1 MSSFKKL
8 EEVLKLI
15 TETGDRC
22 IIFGDDSG
30 PFVVMDIDN
39 YKTLLKTAA
48 KKEAIGTLSETELLD
63 KINQDIAEWRAAR
76 TEELSEYDL
85 AQFRIDPKQ
94 PAKRAGASQAS
105 IPAPAPR
112 QIPSIQAPN
121 IALPTVDDETTES
134 DYKLEPLG

>member
-1 MSSFKKL
+1 MSSFNKL

-22 IIFGDDSG
+22 IIFGEDSG
-30 PFVVMDIDN
+30 PFVVMDIEN

-76 TEELSEYDL
+76 TEELSDYDL
-85 AQFRIDPKQ
+85 SQFRIDPKQ
-94 PAKRAGASQAS
+94 QAKSTGAPQAS
-105 IPAPAPR
+105 SPAPAPR
-112 QIPSIQAPN
+112 QIPATHAPN
-121 IALPTVDDETTES
+121 IKLPTIDEEIAS